1 MKNSGRLWRTIG
13 HAQMVHRAPRTDEQL
28 LESNLGS
35 GQPKNEHGENAS
47 ESNQGQVVDFRGK
60 FTDFIRRRMVAGFEI
75 RNALR
80 FQMLDLSI

>member
-1 MKNSGRLWRTIG
+1 M
-13 HAQMVHRAPRTDEQL
+13 HRWFIARRERM
-28 LESNLGS
+28 SNCWNQIKVG

-47 ESNQGQVVDFRGK
+47 ESNQGQVVDFRDK